1 MLGVAATWNKRKG
14 LEVFVR
20 LANELSGDYLL
31 IMVGVNER
39 NKEYAS
45 WKHCGDWK
53 DWQPGGIT

>member
-45 WKHCGDWK
+45 
-53 DWQPGGIT
+53 